1 MSASAR
7 RHYLIA
13 QLNARGL
20 KGPIVKSLLRRHA
33 QDLIARQI
41 DYYDFELTSLRGAP
55 LPRWAAA
62 PWLANRVR
70 RELPPPEYFLEP
82 AAGALWQLYALP
94 KEAGRRQAR
103 RDKSAAP

>member
-7 RHYLIA
+7 RYYLIA
-13 QLNARGL
+13 QLNTRGL

-41 DYYDFELTSLRGAP
+41 DYYDFELMSLRGAP

-62 PWLANRVR
+62 PWLAQRIR
-70 RELPPPEYFLEP
+70 RELSPPAHFVEP
-82 AAGALWQLYALP
+82 AAGALQQLRALP
-94 KEAGRRQAR
+94 DETGHRQVRSEKPAAG
-103 RDKSAAP
+103 

>member
-7 RHYLIA
+7 RYYLIA

-41 DYYDFELTSLRGAP
+41 DYYDFELTSLRGAS

-62 PWLANRVR
+62 PWLAYRVR
-70 RELPPPEYFLEP
+70 RELPPPVHFLEP
-82 AAGALWQLYALP
+82 ATGALWQLRALP
-94 KEAGRRQAR
+94 NEAGHRQVR
-103 RDKSAAP
+103 GEKPAAG